1 MINGIIRF
9 SLQHRLL
16 TVFLVI
22 LASIAGIIAAVRM
35 PKDIYPDLSPPVVT
49 IVTDNGGMAAEDVER
64 LISFPLESLLNG
76 APHVTRVR
84 SESATGSSVVTV
96 EFSWGTDIYLARQ
109 IVSSKL
115 EIVSGSLPQG
125 TEGPHLGPVSSRMG
139 EVFEFAVLGEGVD
152 PLELRSIADW
162 TIRYRLQGVP
172 GVSFVIN
179 FGGFVKQ
186 FQVYLKPEMLK
197 HYDIT
202 INDVREAIEKSNRNF
217 SGGILS
223 MGSQEELI
231 KGLGRIAG
239 IEDIANTV
247 IASRDNIP
255 VYVADVADVRV
266 GGKFR
271 RDNASYNGEAA
282 VVVTVQKQYGGN
294 TPVAIQRVKDALN
307 QIASDLP
314 AGVRIEQFYDQ
325 SILIAKSISHVNRSI
340 IEGAILILLVMVI
353 FLWDIRA
360 SMIAGL
366 TIPLSIL
373 IALIVL
379 ALFGVDL
386 TVMSMGG
393 LAIGVGKVASGT
405 IIMVENIVRVLT
417 ERKGK
422 ASTLE
427 LTYEAA
433 KDVGTHL
440 FSTSLI
446 IILVF
451 LPLLSLEGIEGA
463 MFKPT
468 AIAVAAALFGSL
480 ILNLTLKP
488 ILCSVFLTPEHLKE
502 HRNPIV
508 EFLSERY
515 EATLRYALERR
526 RPIVISCVILSVGGA
541 GIYQLLGKEFV
552 PPLDEGSIMLSTVM
566 LPETSLEEASRVGEE
581 VDHIVMSF
589 PEVVS
594 VARTTGSAEGS
605 EHVHPVNHSHYNI
618 LLAPREERDRGFE
631 ELTGAMRQELDRIPG
646 ITYLFEQ
653 PIANKLA
660 EMLTGTGGELSVKV
674 FGNDWDILNQAIEE
688 IRHIMEDVEGV
699 ADLQVEQTAGIPQL
713 VIDLDRRKLARYG
726 IPVGDVAD
734 LVETALNG
742 IEVTDVYEADRI
754 TSILLRLSEEYRHSE
769 ERVKN
774 LLVDA
779 PNGERIPISQ
789 LADIRHGQG
798 PQEILRENMMRRKL
812 ILCSVVGR
820 DVVSLV
826 EEVQREIGANIDL
839 PAGYFIEFGGSYEN
853 QQRAMKDLT
862 VLMLVVILIIFVIL
876 FSSFGSLLQASL
888 IILSIPLSLVGGIVG
903 LWVAGQTINVSSIIG
918 LIALM
923 GVCVQNDV
931 ILIAKINDYVKDG
944 YDLRDAILAGSLK
957 KFRAIFMTNMVMIV
971 GSIPLAF
978 HVSTGSELHRPLA
991 MVYIGGFIGAILIR
1005 MVAMPVLLDMVGKS
1019 AFGAEDTKVA
1029 TAL

>member
-1 MINGIIRF
+1 MINRIIRY
-9 SLQHRLL
+9 SLDHRLL
-16 TVFLVI
+16 TVFLVV
-22 LASIAGIIAAVRM
+22 LASVIGVFVALRM

-49 IVTDNGGMAAEDVER
+49 IVTENEGMAAEDVER

-84 SESATGSSVVTV
+84 SESATGGSVVTV

-109 IVSSKL
+109 IVSSNL
-115 EIVSGSLPQG
+115 EIVSGTLPQG
-125 TEGPHLGPVSSRMG
+125 TEGPHLGAVSSRMG
-139 EVFEFAVLGEGVD
+139 EVFEFAVLGETDD

-172 GVSFVIN
+172 GISFVIN
-179 FGGFVKQ
+179 FGGFAKQ
-186 FQVYLKPEMLK
+186 YQVFLKPEMLK

-202 INDVREAIEKSNRNF
+202 INDVREAIENSNRNF
-217 SGGILS
+217 SGGIL
-223 MGSQEELI
+223 GRGAQEELI
-231 KGLGRIAG
+231 KGMGRISG
-239 IEDIANTV
+239 LEDIANTV
-247 IASRDNIP
+247 IASRENIP
-255 VYVADVADVRV
+255 VFVKDVADVRI

-271 RDNASYNGEAA
+271 RDDASYNGEPA
-282 VVVTVQKQYGGN
+282 VAVTVQKQYGGN
-294 TPVAIQRVKDALN
+294 TLAAIGRVKNALA
-307 QIASDLP
+307 QIRSDLP
-314 AGVRIEQFYDQ
+314 PGISIEEFYDQ

-340 IEGAILILLVMVI
+340 IEGTILILLVMLV
-353 FLWDIRA
+353 FLCDVRA
-360 SMIAGL
+360 SLISGL

-379 ALFGVDL
+379 ALSDVDL
-386 TVMSMGG
+386 TVMSLGG

-405 IIMVENIVRVLT
+405 IIMVENIVRIMR
-417 ERKGK
+417 EKAGK
-422 ASTLE
+422 ASRLE
-427 LTYEAA
+427 ITYEAA

-440 FSTSLI
+440 FATSLI

-451 LPLLSLEGIEGA
+451 LPLLSLQGIEGA

-468 AIAVAAALFGSL
+468 AIAVAAALFGAL
-480 ILNLTLKP
+480 VLNLTLQP
-488 ILCSVFLTPEHLKE
+488 LLCSVFLNVDRKPAGRDPVMK
-502 HRNPIV
+502 
-508 EFLSERY
+508 FLSGKY
-515 EATLRYALERR
+515 EAALNWALDRR
-526 RPIVISCVILSVGGA
+526 RAVVVSCVGLSLGAA

-552 PPLDEGSIMLSTVM
+552 PPLDEGSIMASTVM
-566 LPETSLEEASRVGEE
+566 LPETSLEEAARVGTLAEE
-581 VDHIVMSF
+581 IFRSF

-594 VARTTGSAEGS
+594 VTRTTGSAEGS

-618 LLAPREERDRGFE
+618 LLTPREERHRGFE
-631 ELTGAMRQELDRIPG
+631 ELTEAMRGELSRIPG
-646 ITYLFEQ
+646 VTYLFEQ
-653 PIANKLA
+653 PIGNKIA
-660 EMLTGTGGELSVKV
+660 EMLTGTGGELSIKV
-674 FGNDWDILNQAIEE
+674 FGNDWTILNGAIEE

-713 VIDLDRRKLARYG
+713 VVDLDRAELARYG

-754 TSILLRLSEEYRHSE
+754 TSILLRLSEESRQDE
-769 ERVKN
+769 ERVQN

-789 LADIRHGQG
+789 LADIRHEQG

-820 DVVSLV
+820 DVGSLV
-826 EEVQREIGANIDL
+826 AEVQEKVDAQLDL

-853 QQRAMKDLT
+853 QQRAMRDLT
-862 VLMLVVILIIFVIL
+862 VLLVIVLLLIFVVL
-876 FSSFGSLLQASL
+876 FSSFGSMLQASL
-888 IILSIPLSLVGGIVG
+888 ILLAVPLSLFGAIVG
-903 LWVAGQTINVSSIIG
+903 LLIAGQTMNVSSMIG
-918 LIALM
+918 LIALI

-931 ILIAKINDYVKDG
+931 ILIAKINDFLKG
-944 YDLRDAILAGSLK
+944 GKGLREAVLAGSMR

-991 MVYIGGFIGAILIR
+991 MVYIGGFIGAIVIR
-1005 MVAMPVLLDMVGKS
+1005 MVAMPVLFEAATEVGGRTRAVK
-1019 AFGAEDTKVA
+1019 A
-1029 TAL
+1029 

>member
-16 TVFLVI
+16 TVFLVV
-22 LASIAGIIAAVRM
+22 LASVVGILAAVRM

-49 IVTDNGGMAAEDVER
+49 IVTDNAGMAAEDVER

-76 APHVTRVR
+76 APRVTRVR
-84 SESATGSSVVTV
+84 SESATGGSVVTV

-115 EIVSGSLPQG
+115 EIVAGSLPQG

-139 EVFEFAVLGEGVD
+139 EVFEFAVIGETND

-172 GVSFVIN
+172 GISFVMN

-186 FQVYLKPEMLK
+186 FQVYLRPEMLK

-202 INDVREAIEKSNRNF
+202 INDVREAIAKSNRNF

-223 MGSQEELI
+223 LGSQEELI

-239 IEDIANTV
+239 LEDIENTV
-247 IASRDNIP
+247 IASRDNVP
-255 VYVADVADVRV
+255 VYVSDVADVRI

-271 RDNASYNGEAA
+271 RDDASYNGEPA
-282 VVVTVQKQYGGN
+282 VAVTVQKQYGGN
-294 TPVAIQRVKDALN
+294 TLAAIQRVKGALSE
-307 QIASDLP
+307 IASDLP
-314 AGVRIEQFYDQ
+314 VGTRIEQFYDQ
-325 SILIAKSISHVNRSI
+325 SILISQSISHVNRSI
-340 IEGAILILLVMVI
+340 IEGTILILLIMVV
-353 FLWDIRA
+353 FLWNIRA
-360 SMIAGL
+360 SLIAGL
-366 TIPLSIL
+366 TIPLSIF
-373 IALIVL
+373 IAFIIL
-379 ALFGVDL
+379 AMFGVDL

-405 IIMVENIVRVLT
+405 IIMVENIVSVLT

-422 ASTLE
+422 ASTVE

-440 FSTSLI
+440 FSTGLI

-451 LPLLSLEGIEGA
+451 LPLLSLQGIEGA

-480 ILNLTLKP
+480 VLNLTLKP
-488 ILCSVFLTPEHLKE
+488 LLCSVFLTPEHLKQR
-502 HRNPIV
+502 RNPVV
-508 EFLSERY
+508 EYLTERY
-515 EATLRYALERR
+515 ETLLKAGLERR
-526 RPIVISCVILSVGGA
+526 RAVVISCVILSISA
-541 GIYQLLGKEFV
+541 GIIYQFLGKEFV
-552 PPLDEGSIMLSTVM
+552 PPLDEGSLVVSTVL
-566 LPETSLEEASRVGEE
+566 LPETSLEEAARVGGAVES
-581 VDHIVMSF
+581 ILMSF

-594 VARTTGSAEGS
+594 VTRTTGSAEGS
-605 EHVHPVNHSHYNI
+605 EHVHPVNHSHYNVE
-618 LLAPREERDRGFE
+618 LVLREERHRGFE
-631 ELTGAMRQELDRIPG
+631 ELSGAMRQELDRIPG
-646 ITYLFEQ
+646 VTYLFEQ

-674 FGNDWDILNQAIEE
+674 FGNDWDILNQAIED

-713 VIDLDRRKLARYG
+713 VIDLNRRELARYG
-726 IPVGDVAD
+726 IPVSDVAD

-742 IEVTDVYEADRI
+742 IEVTDVYEEDRI
-754 TSILLRLSEEYRHSE
+754 TSILLRLSEEYRHDE

-779 PNGERIPISQ
+779 PNGERIPLSQ
-789 LADIRHGQG
+789 LADISHGQG

-812 ILCSVVGR
+812 ILCNIVDR

-826 EEVQREIGANIDL
+826 EEVQREIDTAIDL
-839 PAGYFIEFGGSYEN
+839 PAGYFIQFGGSFEN
-853 QQRAMKDLT
+853 QQRAMRDLT
-862 VLMLVVILIIFVIL
+862 ALMLVVLLLIFVVL
-876 FSSFGSLLQASL
+876 FSSFGSLIQASL
-888 IILSIPLSLVGGIVG
+888 TILAIPLSLFGAIVG
-903 LWVAGQTINVSSIIG
+903 LLIAGQTMNVSSMIG

-931 ILIAKINDYVKDG
+931 ILIAKINDYVKEG
-944 YDLRDAILAGSLK
+944 YALRDAVIAGSMK

-991 MVYIGGFIGAILIR
+991 MVYIGGFIGAIVIR
-1005 MVAMPVLLDMVGKS
+1005 MVAMPVLLDVVGGS
-1019 AFGAEDTKVA
+1019 AFGRSAKTEVLA
-1029 TAL
+1029 